1 MLLPFQLKA
10 KLGAVNFLSYSD
22 LDRLCVCFRIACPH
36 HQDGNLILTAV
47 ERVLFSRVI
56 PSNYR
61 VRRSVYVKTLC
72 FPLCVSR
79 QVVKRISDVCKV
91 SSSLRDILQ
100 FKVQF
105 YYM

>member
-1 MLLPFQLKA
+1 MRLYTNRMLLAVQLKA

-22 LDRLCVCFRIACPH
+22 LDRVCVCVYVCACLH
-36 HQDGNLILTAV
+36 QQDGNLILTAV
-47 ERVLFSRVI
+47 ERVLFYRVI

-79 QVVKRISDVCKV
+79 QVVK
-91 SSSLRDILQ
+91 
-100 FKVQF
+100 
-105 YYM
+105 